1 MGEAFKYQSSWKT
14 EDLFG
19 EAEVNTLISSAY
31 GLIPQLSSDPASPT
45 AEKAWVLATLGS
57 GASTEGMPM
66 GLLLSLTYAETAAG
80 GATTYQLSYR
90 TKQGTTLRASLT

>member
-1 MGEAFKYQSSWKT
+1 MGEPWKYRSSWKT

-19 EAEVNTLISSAY
+19 TAEVNVLISSAY
-31 GLIPQLSSDPASPT
+31 GVIPQYSSDPDSPT
-45 AEKAWVLATLGS
+45 AEKAWVLATIGS

-66 GLLLSLTYAETAAG
+66 GLLLSLTYAETVAG

-90 TKQGTTLRASLT
+90 TKEGNTLRTSLT